1 MAEFNALNLI
11 LTAEYVGG
19 GAVRAMQKDIA
30 GMVGETSG
38 LSRLGAG
45 FSALGTVMIGASIAM
60 ATGLGAAVKVAMEYD
75 DAVNRIIAV
84 GGLQVNSVLT
94 AKDAHDKL
102 TASLINNRTELQAF
116 NAEVASAGTTYGI
129 KLADIAKGA
138 YFLFSALPAL
148 KISSGQ
154 ALGYNIIND
163 LAAYTRA
170 SGPAGAGGVTYDQAA
185 QDIPRLMSSY
195 NTPISNWGGSMGV
208 LTFLENQAHLTQAQ
222 LVQSMSKF
230 LPAAGVLGMNFSDS
244 ATLMAALSSTGV
256 TGSRAGTEAS
266 SALFKLFSGTGST
279 QGALKS
285 LGLDPKQFFGKDGN
299 LIPADQLMGAI
310 YGKLGGMNKMDQTN
324 ALHGLIGMVGDRA
337 FGPLFASGMDKYN
350 NLLTKEKNVG
360 VYGGGKTAELY
371 MMGVA
376 GSMMN
381 SPVAKLHSMLAAF
394 ELLGIVVGN
403 KLTPFVMK
411 AEDALTR
418 LALKL
423 SEIVGKS
430 NNFHDFIKNLF
441 DSFFGGGK
449 KGGVDFG
456 SIGAHMMGSGGGG
469 MLLTVLGTL
478 LGGGLAAKGL
488 GGGLGFLG
496 KIDSGVMGKT
506 GLSLGSLAL
515 NAIFGGKPGM
525 GPLQNLFGGREGGM
539 LGGIF
544 GGARGLSG
552 LLDSKMPAAHFGGF
566 GIGNLLGAMFPNVAY
581 TMRQADIFRGTS
593 LGPSALSRVGQLG
606 HDFAYDFG
614 KMGRGATGAISGAAG
629 GAKNFLFG
637 GGIQDGIGAMRGAL
651 ERASINL
658 PIYGAVIA
666 EGLKRHLVGGFQSI
680 GPAIKLAGGHLQE
693 FGAKGIMGALHG
705 IRDLGGVIPKLVTGG
720 FGLLRTG
727 VVQLIPTLLGFGA
740 AAIPIIAV
748 VLLIAGAIAIGIL
761 LFTKFRTQ
769 TMAALRP
776 LFTEMM
782 GVFFAIKAMVLEA
795 IQSIV
800 KVWNEM
806 WPQIRPAMNE
816 LLKAVS
822 QMGPVWTVLG
832 TIIKMVVGLIL
843 GLIVGLVT
851 GFIKALPSIIGF
863 FTGIIQIVT
872 GVAKFFVDIFQGKWS
887 KLPGD
892 IGMIF
897 GGVYKAVTSAFG
909 AILTFIGGFVTG
921 FLGFINKM
929 TGGAL
934 TALANTVGK
943 WIDAGKNLLLGLVQG
958 IANNAGA
965 VKDALTNAI
974 GGGIEW
980 AKHILGIHSPSAVF
994 SYFGHMSME
1003 GFSQGF
1009 KNNPSGKEAMAA
1021 LLPGGK
1027 LQLGGGGKLA
1037 INSLHVENL
1046 HLPKD
1051 AFPAQGAQP
1060 QRSAAEEY
1068 LFTRSIQQ
1076 SREQTTGM
1084 YDRRSNFDQNY
1095 RYASQYTQ

>member
-19 GAVRAMQKDIA
+19 GAIRAMQKDIA

-45 FSALGTVMIGASIAM
+45 FSALGTVMIGAGIAM

-94 AKDAHDKL
+94 ARDAHDKL

-116 NAEVASAGTTYGI
+116 NAEVASAGTTYGV

-170 SGPAGAGGVTYDQAA
+170 SGPPGAGGGVTYDQAA

-230 LPAAGVLGMNFSDS
+230 LPAAGTLGMSFSDS

-256 TGSRAGTEAS
+256 VGSRAGTEAS

-285 LGLDPKQFFGKDGN
+285 LGLDPKQFFGKDGK
-299 LIPADQLMGAI
+299 LMPAEQLMTAI
-310 YGKLGGMNKMDQTN
+310 YGRLGQMSPMDRLN
-324 ALHGLIGMVGDRA
+324 AEHGLMGMVGTRA
-337 FGPLFASGMDKYN
+337 FGPLFSSGMDKYQA
-350 NLLTKEKNVG
+350 LLSKEKQMG
-360 VYGGGKTAELY
+360 VYGGGKGAELY

-403 KLTPFVMK
+403 KLTPFVMR

-423 SEIVGKS
+423 SEVVGKS

-441 DSFFGGGK
+441 DAFLGGGK
-449 KGGVDFG
+449 KGGINFG

-469 MLLTVLGTL
+469 ALLGVLGAL
-478 LGGGLAAKGL
+478 LGGGLGLKAL

-496 KIDSGVMGKT
+496 KVDSGVMGKS
-506 GLSLGSLAL
+506 GLSLGSLAM
-515 NAIFGGKPGM
+515 NAIFGGKPF
-525 GPLQNLFGGREGGM
+525 GPLQQLFGGREGGM

-544 GGARGLSG
+544 SDARGFSG
-552 LLDSKMPAAHFGGF
+552 FLDGKMPHSPFGGVF
-566 GIGNLLGAMFPNVAY
+566 GGGLMRNLFPNVAH
-581 TMRQADIFRGTS
+581 TMDIASIWRGTK
-593 LGPSALSRVGQLG
+593 LGPSATSIVGQLG
-606 HDFAYDFG
+606 HDFGYDFG
-614 KMGRGATGAISGAAG
+614 KMGRNVG
-629 GAKNFLFG
+629 GAVGGAVKGTGSFLFG
-637 GGIQDGIGAMRGAL
+637 GGIQSSIGALGGML
-651 ERASINL
+651 QRAAINL
-658 PIYGAVIA
+658 PIYGAIIA
-666 EGLKRHLVGGFQSI
+666 EGLKRHIVSGFMSI
-680 GPAIKLAGGHLQE
+680 GPAIKLAGGHLAE
-693 FGAKGIMGALHG
+693 FGAKGIVGALHG
-705 IRDLGGVIPKLVTGG
+705 VRDLGAVIPKLATGG
-720 FGLLRTG
+720 FNLLRTG
-727 VVQLIPTLLGFGA
+727 VVQLIPTLLGLGGA
-740 AAIPIIAV
+740 ALPVIAV
-748 VLLIAGAIAIGIL
+748 ILLIAGAIAIGIL

-769 TMAALRP
+769 TMAALQP
-776 LFTEMM
+776 LFKEMSS
-782 GVFFAIKAMVLEA
+782 VFNAIKQMIGAA
-795 IQSIV
+795 IQQIV
-800 KVWNEM
+800 TVWNEM
-806 WPQIRPAMNE
+806 WPQIKPAMEE

-822 QMGPVWTVLG
+822 GMGPVWTVLG
-832 TIIKMVVGLIL
+832 TIIKFVVGLIL

-851 GFIKALPSIIGF
+851 GFLKALPSIIGF

-872 GVAKFFVDIFQGKWS
+872 GVAKFFVDIFQGQWG

-897 GGVYKAVTSAFG
+897 GGIWKAITSALG
-909 AILTFIGGFVTG
+909 AILTFVGGFAVQ
-921 FLGFINKM
+921 FLTFINKA

-934 TALANTVGK
+934 DSLKNTVGK
-943 WIDAGKNLLLGLVQG
+943 WLDAGKNLLMGLVQG
-958 IANNAGA
+958 IVNNAGA

-1009 KNNPSGKEAMAA
+1009 KNNPSGKDAMAA

-1051 AFPAQGAQP
+1051 AFPAQAGQP

-1076 SREQTTGM
+1076 SREQSTGM

-1095 RYASQYTQ
+1095 RYAAQYTQ